1 MFTCVTRSNAVK
13 IEYFKFISGRDNT
26 IQPNIYQ
33 INNTIQPNI
42 VRSTAF
48 TAYATNNMVHQHH
61 LVQEHEQPPLQPV
74 APSSCSF
81 CSITINPINNRI
93 PDRIKQH
100 KYSPGSLVMVRLNN
114 LSLKHKSHQV
124 NIVELLGIF
133 PASQI
138 KVQTQSLIS

>member
-1 MFTCVTRSNAVK
+1 MQQKLNISNSSLVEIIQYSRTSTRS
-13 IEYFKFISGRDNT
+13 T
-26 IQPNIYQ
+26 IQYSQTSI
-33 INNTIQPNI
+33 
-42 VRSTAF
+42 RLTAF

-61 LVQEHEQPPLQPV
+61 LVREHEQPPLQPV